1 MTGTPAS
8 PELELPADPSFTP
21 EVYARTSL
29 LLRGGVIG
37 FFVFSTIGV
46 ILGLIANPS
55 ESVSTLLQA
64 NPFAGWGSF
73 GEFLSSL
80 AHLQSTVLILVGVF
94 IMVGVS
100 VARVLDAMVSFFR
113 GRELIMAA
121 VCATVAGLL
130 ILGLTVV
137 ASIIH

>member
-1 MTGTPAS
+1 MTETPS
-8 PELELPADPSFTP
+8 PPDLELPPDPSFTP
-21 EVYARTSL
+21 EVYVRTSW

-46 ILGLIANPS
+46 ILGLISNPS
-55 ESVSTLLQA
+55 ENVSTLLHA

-73 GEFLSSL
+73 GAFFSSL
-80 AHLQSTVLILVGVF
+80 AQLQPTVLILVGVF

-121 VCATVAGLL
+121 VCAVVAALL
-130 ILGLTVV
+130 IVGLTVV
-137 ASIIH
+137 ASIVR